1 MFPDLLAQT
10 AIFVSSPGPCKFCFA
25 RAFWLIATNSV
36 GISSKEK
43 RLTGLHQNQN
53 FGQVAL
59 EFYLAEALS
68 NLPEFGSEQTM
79 KYETTSRLSK
89 WNSPLTLANWFHSM
103 VPFCKYRAK
112 SRRDMR
118 IWKKNSHNNEHNQSS
133 RSGMPG
139 PCQIYVYY
147 YLSCRN
153 EKIGTQ
159 WIHVS
164 TTVNPKL
171 EVGRGVIYCMH

>member
-1 MFPDLLAQT
+1 MLGLKALGIPFVSHSIYVVCYKVFPDLLAQT

-79 KYETTSRLSK
+79 KYETTSRLPK

-118 IWKKNSHNNEHNQSS
+118 IWKKTLTITSTIS
-133 RSGMPG
+133 RLGAE
-139 PCQIYVYY
+139 CQ
-147 YLSCRN
+147 
-153 EKIGTQ
+153 
-159 WIHVS
+159 
-164 TTVNPKL
+164 
-171 EVGRGVIYCMH
+171 GRAKFTFIIICPVEMKK